1 MTQRFLS
8 SVRSFTNGYN
18 LADDKCGDI
27 SKNYNLRQL
36 GKVLLNSDEDKER
49 NQFEGNSSVRARM
62 AYQIVQHLAS
72 KGEKISD
79 NENETM
85 LNMIYGY
92 ANPVSQDIAELRT
105 QRMNLERQ
113 NSLRPIFLQY
123 FRTTLYHRVKAVTFR
138 RVLAESGHDFESLQK
153 IWTVNKKESLAGIIS
168 KFQELKVEEHT
179 ELIEILDCHF
189 DPEKTP
195 VKPPTKIRPAKRRT
209 SSRRSS
215 GGDVGRNKD
224 SKSQSNSGD
233 EAGAHTSPK
242 VSVNNNNNSG
252 EEEVSPDTTTKSKN
266 FFKKLNKPR
275 QSAGNKT
282 TPVTSTSQSVT
293 A

>member
-8 SVRSFTNGYN
+8 SVRSFSNGYN
-18 LADDKCGDI
+18 LADDKCSDV
-27 SKNYNLRQL
+27 STNYNLRQL
-36 GKVLLNSDEDKER
+36 GKVLLNSEEDKER

-62 AYQIVQHLAS
+62 AYQIVQHLA
-72 KGEKISD
+72 KGETISD

-123 FRTTLYHRVKAVTFR
+123 FKTTLYHRVKAVTFR

-153 IWTVNKKESLAGIIS
+153 IWAVNKKESITEIIS
-168 KFQELKVEEHT
+168 KFHELKPEEHT

-195 VKPPTKIRPAKRRT
+195 VKPPTKNRQSKRRT

-215 GGDVGRNKD
+215 GGDFGRNKD

-233 EAGAHTSPK
+233 EAPHTSPK
-242 VSVNNNNNSG
+242 TSSVINNNNSG
-252 EEEVSPDTTTKSKN
+252 EDEVSPDTTTKSKN
-266 FFKKLNKPR
+266 LYRRSNKSR

-282 TPVTSTSQSVT
+282 TPVTTTSQSVT